1 MHILICFLLWT
12 DLIKII
18 ECILNWFL
26 INYKNWKRSEN
37 EGLEMIKL
45 REDIESKY
53 LAYFKL
59 YGRVNYLYYRTVERL
74 YQL

>member
-18 ECILNWFL
+18 EYILNWFL

-37 EGLEMIKL
+37 EGLEKIKL

-53 LAYFKL
+53 LAYFEL
-59 YGRVNYLYYRTVERL
+59 YVRVNYLYYRTVERL